1 MQPSITTPLL
11 REVINLD
18 IHPSRQAEEALNN
31 RVDAWIT
38 ELFDVSVGNAVTA
51 DAHRRVALEAAEV
64 TIGKAEFY
72 PLING
77 VARLV
82 LRNCSETRQKEK

>member
-51 DAHRRVALEAAEV
+51 GCAQKSCVGGGGGYNWQR
-64 TIGKAEFY
+64 
-72 PLING
+72 G
-77 VARLV
+77 VLSP
-82 LRNCSETRQKEK
+82 NQWSC